1 MCLIKPL
8 SYHCVFKCVETSHE
22 TDFKL
27 WSGVLKF
34 FFAEH
39 FFFHLGTAYVEEN
52 LRPPQYRH
60 LKYDPERNRTYLAVD
75 HTYVHVD
82 NEGRDVPPPTV
93 IMEENKRFYEF
104 DEAELTGHARL
115 IFYHPDSEA
124 HKAVKWL

>member
-1 MCLIKPL
+1 M
-8 SYHCVFKCVETSHE
+8 
-22 TDFKL
+22 
-27 WSGVLKF
+27 
-34 FFAEH
+34 
-39 FFFHLGTAYVEEN
+39 EEN

-60 LKYDPERNRTYLAVD
+60 LKYDPKRNRTYLAVD

-104 DEAELTGHARL
+104 DEAQLTGHARL

-124 HKAVKWL
+124 HKAVTLLSAEWPDRSVLCMNRASVHVKGE